1 MFAAILKICRNLLQP
16 FGRFLVQQVPATKVI
31 RMATPDSFKDRTHAG
46 KLLAQALAAYASRPD
61 VLVLALPRGG
71 VPVGFAVA
79 QALGVELD
87 VMLVR
92 KLGLPGHEEYAMGA
106 VGAGGV
112 RVVQA
117 GLIESGLVTEEQIEA
132 ASERELGEIER
143 RGRLYRAGRPPPVL
157 EGRCV
162 ILVDDGIATGA
173 TLRAAVEVVRQNK
186 VARLVVAAPVG
197 APDSVAALAPEV
209 DELVCLSTPF
219 QFHAVSQWYCHF
231 DQTSDE
237 EVQDLLAVAWRD
249 QAAARPHSSEQA

>member
-1 MFAAILKICRNLLQP
+1 M
-16 FGRFLVQQVPATKVI
+16 T
-31 RMATPDSFKDRTHAG
+31 TPERFKDRSQAG
-46 KLLAQALAAYASRPD
+46 KMLARKLAAYAGQPK

-92 KLGLPGHEEYAMGA
+92 KLGMPGHEEYAMGA

-112 RVVQA
+112 RVIQS
-117 GLIESGLVTEEQIEA
+117 GLVESGLVTVEAIEA
-132 ASERELGEIER
+132 ATERELAEIVR
-143 RGRLYRAGRPPPVL
+143 RDRLYRAGRPPPEL
-157 EGRCV
+157 AGRTV

-173 TLRAAVEVVRQNK
+173 TLRAAVEVARQSK

-197 APDSVAALAPEV
+197 APESVAALVPEV
-209 DELVCLSTPF
+209 DEMVCLATPY
-219 QFHAVSQWYCHF
+219 QFRAVSQWYRHF

-237 EVQDLLAVAWRD
+237 EVQDLLATAWRA
-249 QAAARPHSSEQA
+249 QAAAPPTAARSPASNGSPA

>member
-1 MFAAILKICRNLLQP
+1 M
-16 FGRFLVQQVPATKVI
+16 T
-31 RMATPDSFKDRTHAG
+31 TPDRFKDRNHAG
-46 KLLAQALAAYASRPD
+46 KLLAQQLSAYAGKPE

-71 VPVGFAVA
+71 VPVGSAIS

-112 RVVQA
+112 LVIQSDLVEA
-117 GLIESGLVTEEQIEA
+117 GLVTTEAIEA
-132 ASERELGEIER
+132 ASKRELAVIAQR
-143 RGRLYRAGRPPPVL
+143 DRLYRAGRPPPKL
-157 EGRCV
+157 EGRTV

-173 TLRAAVEVVRQNK
+173 TLRAAIEVARQSK

-197 APDSVAALAPEV
+197 APESVAGLAPLV
-209 DELVCLSTPF
+209 DDMVCLATPF
-219 QFHAVSQWYCHF
+219 GFHAVSQYYRHF

-237 EVQDLLAVAWRD
+237 EVQDLLALAWRQ
-249 QAAARPHSSEQA
+249 QAAAPEKTVGYLGDPKPRE

>member
-1 MFAAILKICRNLLQP
+1 LLPSSQICRNLLQP
-16 FGRFLVQQVPATKVI
+16 FGRFLVQQLSATKVI
-31 RMATPDSFKDRTHAG
+31 RMATPDSFKDRTQAG
-46 KLLAQALAAYASRPD
+46 KLLAQALAAYAGRPD

-92 KLGLPGHEEYAMGA
+92 KLGMPGHEEYAMGA

-117 GLIESGLVTEEQIEA
+117 GLVESGLVTGEQIEA
-132 ASERELGEIER
+132 ASARELGEIAR
-143 RGRLYRAGRPPPVL
+143 RDRMYRAGRPPPVL

-173 TLRAAVEVVRQNK
+173 TLRAAVEVVRRNK
-186 VARLVVAAPVG
+186 VARLVLAAPVG
-197 APDSVAALAPEV
+197 APESVAALAPEV
-209 DELVCLSTPF
+209 DEMVCLATPP
-219 QFHAVSQWYCHF
+219 QFHAVSQWYRHF

-237 EVQDLLAVAWRD
+237 EVQDLLAIAWRN
-249 QAAARPHSSEQA
+249 QAGARRPHKPEQP

>member
-1 MFAAILKICRNLLQP
+1 MAIPER
-16 FGRFLVQQVPATKVI
+16 
-31 RMATPDSFKDRTHAG
+31 FKDRAHAG
-46 KLLAQALAAYASRPD
+46 KLLAQRLAAYAHKPE

-92 KLGLPGHEEYAMGA
+92 KLGMPGHEEYAMGA

-112 RVVQA
+112 RVIQ
-117 GLIESGLVTEEQIEA
+117 SGLVEAGLVTVEAIEEA
-132 ASERELGEIER
+132 TERELGEIER
-143 RGRLYRAGRPPPVL
+143 RDRLYRAGRPATQL
-157 EGRCV
+157 SGRCV

-173 TLRAAVEVVRQNK
+173 TLRAAVEVARQNK

-197 APDSVAALAPEV
+197 APESVEALAAEV
-209 DELVCLSTPF
+209 DEMVCLATPF
-219 QFHAVSQWYCHF
+219 QFHAVSQWYRHF

-237 EVQDLLAVAWRD
+237 EVQDLLAVAWR
-249 QAAARPHSSEQA
+249 EQGAVNQVKRDESNH